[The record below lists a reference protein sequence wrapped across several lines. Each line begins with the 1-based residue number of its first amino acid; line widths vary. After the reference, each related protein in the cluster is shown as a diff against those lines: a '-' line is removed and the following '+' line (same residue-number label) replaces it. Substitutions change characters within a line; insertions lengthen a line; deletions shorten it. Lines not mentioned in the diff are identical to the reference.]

1 MRFFKAAPC
10 AAAMLLAL
18 AGLPALHAQAAPS
31 QPRPPA
37 LPGTERAHPDEEE
50 DTITHQMSVQAAIK
64 RNKVRQQHI
73 VDDTA
78 KLLEL
83 AHQLKDDVNKNAKD
97 TSSAAVAKR
106 AEEIEKLAK
115 DVKEKMR
122 DTN

>member
-1 MRFFKAAPC
+1 
-10 AAAMLLAL
+10 
-18 AGLPALHAQAAPS
+18 
-31 QPRPPA
+31 
-37 LPGTERAHPDEEE
+37 
-50 DTITHQMSVQAAIK
+50 MSVQAAIK